1 MKLSII
7 VCAFNERETI
17 EQCLAQIQA
26 ADLGNGWE
34 REVIVLDNC
43 STDGTREF
51 LRAYTGPNT
60 IIVLNEHN
68 LGKGGSIRQGF
79 ALATGE
85 YAVIQD
91 ADLEYPPAQLRR
103 LVEAVEQHGADAVL
117 GSRVI
122 GGTARYH
129 YVHAFLGI
137 RLLSGLTNLFFGSSL
152 TDVGTAIKLVR
163 TDITRSLN
171 LVGNG
176 FDLDFELVN
185 KILLAGF
192 TVHEVPVD
200 YFPRTYAQGKK
211 ITVRDGLLAV
221 WVILRDRLG
230 LSRTLLSGAVLE
242 RRSAK

>member
-17 EQCLAQIQA
+17 EQCLAQTQA
-26 ADLGNGWE
+26 ADLGSGWE
-34 REVIVLDNC
+34 REIVVLDNC

-79 ALATGE
+79 AIATGE

-103 LVEAVEQHGADAVL
+103 LVEAVEQHGADAVW
-117 GSRVI
+117 GSRVL
-122 GGTARYH
+122 GGKARYH
-129 YVHAFLGI
+129 YLHAFLGI

-163 TDITRSLN
+163 CDIARALF

-230 LSRTLLSGAVLE
+230 LSRTLRSDAVLE
-242 RRSAK
+242 RRSVK

>member
-26 ADLGNGWE
+26 ADLGSGWE
-34 REVIVLDNC
+34 REIIVLDNC
-43 STDGTREF
+43 SIDGTREI
-51 LRAYTGPNT
+51 LRAYTVPNT

-230 LSRTLLSGAVLE
+230 LSRTLRSDVVLE

>member
-1 MKLSII
+1 L
-7 VCAFNERETI
+7 NER
-17 EQCLAQIQA
+17 
-26 ADLGNGWE
+26 
-34 REVIVLDNC
+34 
-43 STDGTREF
+43 
-51 LRAYTGPNT
+51 
-60 IIVLNEHN
+60 N

-79 ALATGE
+79 AIATGE

-103 LVEAVEQHGADAVL
+103 LIEAVEQHRADAVL

-129 YVHAFLGI
+129 YWHAFLGI

-211 ITVRDGLLAV
+211 IIVRDGLLAM

-230 LSRTLLSGAVLE
+230 LSRTLRSDAVLE